1 MYFRG
6 REKEEEK
13 EEKEEE
19 EKKKNKKKEEEEERV
34 KRETERAPIQWFTPQ
49 MPTTAG
55 VESWEFAPG
64 LLCEQQGL
72 KYTKCQLLP
81 PREEPEPG
89 MEIQLSYLSCESDT
103 YTEHHPLATLLTCVS
118 HVRDVSSARWVGP
131 RACLLSL
138 VDSDRT
144 ARKES

>member
-1 MYFRG
+1 M
-6 REKEEEK
+6 
-13 EEKEEE
+13 
-19 EKKKNKKKEEEEERV
+19 

-49 MPTTAG
+49 MPTMAG

-103 YTEHHPLATLLTCVS
+103 YTEHHPLATLLTVFPMSGMSAVPDGWVPEPACS
-118 HVRDVSSARWVGP
+118 HWLTATEQQGRNPGQVKPIRVASS
-131 RACLLSL
+131 LLL
-138 VDSDRT
+138 HNLL
-144 ARKES
+144 KIFK